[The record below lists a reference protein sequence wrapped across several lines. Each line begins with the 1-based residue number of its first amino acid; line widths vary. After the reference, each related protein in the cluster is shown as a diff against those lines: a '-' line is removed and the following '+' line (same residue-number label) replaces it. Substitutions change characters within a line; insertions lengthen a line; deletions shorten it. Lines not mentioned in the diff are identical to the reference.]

1 MVRLSNVTLKL
12 VFKLLKRCQEVIEL
26 LGQLLPTL
34 LKLNTIPLIFHQE
47 PEKDAK
53 KGIQSSKDLNVNL
66 LPYCKTS
73 RELQKAVGVGTAS
86 IGSHMEAMVKGDM
99 VGLVLG
105 KKKRTLSI
113 PVKVQN
119 PLSQF
124 GVVIIEN
131 GQIKKKIVYSTLHKR
146 IDFGLFL
153 NDIGN
158 SFVSTESIVKAQQY
172 FPNVQ
177 IGSNPFESLEKVEI
191 KEEEMSLREK
201 ILSDELGRFYFKAH
215 ATNEF
220 SVENILII
228 EETLNMK
235 SMSFQKD
242 FKKEEQFHK
251 LIQIYETFLNPKSAI
266 MQVNITETLAKE
278 IKDLIE
284 TLKEKG
290 LENHENLNDV
300 LDEVVQ
306 DVKANCLSDTF
317 SRFLQSRYY
326 EEYTKGTSNAMTY
339 LI

>member
-1 MVRLSNVTLKL
+1 MVRLSNVTFKL
-12 VFKLLKRCQEVIEL
+12 VFKLSRCQEVAEL
-26 LGQLLPTL
+26 LGLLLPTL

-47 PEKDAK
+47 PEKDAE
-53 KGIQSSKDLNVNL
+53 KGINGSKDLNVNL

-73 RELQKAVGVGTAS
+73 RELQKAVGVGSAS
-86 IGSHMEAMVKGDM
+86 LGSHMEAMVKCDM

-105 KKKRTLSI
+105 KKKRTLTI

-124 GVVIIEN
+124 GVVIIEK
-131 GQIKKKIVYSTLHKR
+131 GQIKKKVVYSTLHKR

-158 SFVSTESIVKAQQY
+158 TFISTESIIKAQKY
-172 FPNVQ
+172 FPGVQ
-177 IGSNPFESLEKVEI
+177 IGSNKLGSIEKVEV
-191 KEEEMSLREK
+191 KEEEKSLREK
-201 ILSDELGRFYFKAH
+201 VLSDDLGRFYFKAH

-220 SVENILII
+220 SVENILVI

-235 SMSFQKD
+235 AMPFQKD
-242 FKKEEQFHK
+242 FKIEEQFHK

-278 IKDLIE
+278 IEDLIK

-290 LENHENLNDV
+290 LDNYENLNDV
-300 LDEVVQ
+300 LDEVVN
-306 DVKANCLSDTF
+306 DVKSNCLGDTF

-326 EEYTKGTSNAMTY
+326 EEYRKGTSDAMTY